1 MTVQIYFQILSNLIS
16 IILVILLLVTYIK
29 YKKSINKIQN
39 LSTLKSQKK
48 LTNDDL
54 IYIDENYKFY
64 EEKSE
69 KADALSKITN
79 PIFIF
84 ATGILFLYLPFSD
97 AMIHLNVVV
106 VAFIYVQ
113 LDKTNKKNTLILL
126 SELKNS
132 LIF

>member
-126 SELKNS
+126 SELKN
-132 LIF
+132 

>member
-29 YKKSINKIQN
+29 YKKSINNIQN

-113 LDKTNKKNTLILL
+113 LDKTNNKNTLILL
-126 SELKNS
+126 SELKN
-132 LIF
+132 

>member
-84 ATGILFLYLPFSD
+84 ASGILFLYLPFSD

-126 SELKNS
+126 SELKN
-132 LIF
+132 